1 MAAPFSSLEEAGVQ
15 GQSPAELR
23 LANEWS
29 GLRAY
34 NRRPITGLKGFFQ
47 FPVIGKAE
55 GTHGAVRS
63 RGFRAVSGL
72 SGAREH

>member
-1 MAAPFSSLEEAGVQ
+1 MAAPFSSLEEVGVQ

-34 NRRPITGLKGFFQ
+34 NRRVITG
-47 FPVIGKAE
+47 
-55 GTHGAVRS
+55 
-63 RGFRAVSGL
+63 
-72 SGAREH
+72 